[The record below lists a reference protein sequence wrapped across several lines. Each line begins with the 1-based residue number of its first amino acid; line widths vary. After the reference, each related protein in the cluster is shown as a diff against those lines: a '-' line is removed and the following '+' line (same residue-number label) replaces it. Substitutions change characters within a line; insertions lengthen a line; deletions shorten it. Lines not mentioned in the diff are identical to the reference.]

1 MAAVL
6 IDREALI
13 LAHRPLA
20 KNMARKVTAI
30 PYEDALQ
37 EAMLGLSIAAA
48 KFDADRGVSF
58 GAYAVPWITETLQR
72 AAVRALPVHVP
83 LHLAKASFA
92 ASRRGESLLLTN
104 RAPKR
109 GISAH
114 ALANLHP
121 VGVSMTAANGAS
133 MDFPEGGEWAGV
145 QQENST
151 EWKAESAEMR
161 RHIYAHLARLTMRQQ
176 RAVLSRFGFVD
187 GEEKTL
193 DEVATE
199 MGISREGVRQLVER
213 ALCVLRGLLAADG
226 V

>member
-58 GAYAVPWITETLQR
+58 GTYAVPWITETLQR

-92 ASRRGESLLLTN
+92 ASRRGESLS
-104 RAPKR
+104 RAKRTPKR
-109 GISAH
+109 GNSAH
-114 ALANLHP
+114 AMANLHP

-133 MDFPEGGEWAGV
+133 MDFPETDERNPVEREA
-145 QQENST
+145 ET
-151 EWKAESAEMR
+151 AESH
-161 RHIYAHLARLTMRQQ
+161 RHVHAHIAQLTSRQQ
-176 RAVLSRFGFVD
+176 RAVLLRFGFGD

-193 DEVATE
+193 EEVATE

-213 ALCVLRGLLAADG
+213 AFYTLRGQLADG